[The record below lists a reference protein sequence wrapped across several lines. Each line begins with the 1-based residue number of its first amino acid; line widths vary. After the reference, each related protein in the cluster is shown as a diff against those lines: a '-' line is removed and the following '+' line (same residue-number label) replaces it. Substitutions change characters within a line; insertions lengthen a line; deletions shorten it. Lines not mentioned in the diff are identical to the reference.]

1 MSAGILGAVGTGLS
15 TAAMA
20 SNPFGWAVGAM
31 GVGTSLMN
39 AFSKKNEAN
48 EQIGILEDQRFSAT
62 KALSSL
68 GQVEEQ
74 KIGIAEDQYGTAAS
88 KASFG
93 VGSSLYSTTKTG
105 MSAASNIG
113 FASSGQLNSQ
123 LARGERDI
131 LTDYG
136 FQKKGLQDVLGQ
148 NLLNISQEIGGQRS
162 KLETQIASIDSQT
175 RKYRG
180 QAGRRGFLQSV
191 LAG

>member
-1 MSAGILGAVGTGLS
+1 MSGIFGALGTGLT

-20 SNPFGWAVGAM
+20 SNPVGWIAGGAAVGS
-31 GVGTSLMN
+31 TIMN
-39 AFSKKNEAN
+39 ALGKRNEAD
-48 EQIGILEDQRFSAT
+48 EQIGILEDQRYSAT
-62 KALSSL
+62 RALGSL
-68 GQVEEQ
+68 DKVEQQ
-74 KIGIAEDQYGTAAS
+74 KIGIAQDQYGTAMD

-93 VGSSLYSTTKTG
+93 VGSSLYSTTRTG

-113 FASSGQLNSQ
+113 FASSGQLNTQ
-123 LARGERDI
+123 MERGKQDI

-136 FQKKGLQDVLGQ
+136 FQRKGLQDVLGQ

-162 KLETQIASIDSQT
+162 QLETQIASIDSQT

-180 QAGRRGFLQSV
+180 QSSGMGFVQSL